1 MPSEEI
7 EAQRRR
13 LLILLASLLAVT
25 IVIVGR
31 LVYWQVVK
39 ADELKETRQCTKI
52 IAPTRG
58 EMRDTHGDLLAG
70 EVTTYNV
77 IATPREMKSI
87 TTTAEALAPILGQ
100 SKETLLTLLRR
111 DPDYVR
117 LARRVSADVRERI
130 QRLKLPT
137 VGFEAEYQRVYP
149 GGTAAAHLRGFV
161 QYDGQGVLGV
171 EGAYDGL
178 LRGKYG
184 ELKTVCGPD
193 GEEVPVAPRL
203 YTAPQ
208 NGATLTL
215 TVDRNIQYM
224 AQTILEQRIAAEQ
237 ADGGTII
244 VLNPRTG
251 AILAMANWP
260 TFDLNNFANTDPK
273 LFRNPALVP
282 YEPGSAFKI
291 IPMAAGLQISTVT
304 PSTTF
309 YCRGEI
315 NIGGTKIKNAEG
327 RAHGYET
334 MTQVLEHSCNVG
346 MVFVAEKLGT
356 ATFYKFV
363 QGFGFGQPTGVDL
376 QGEEAGIVKYLNT
389 NAWSPLELA
398 TNSFGQGIAVT
409 PLQLAVAT
417 AAVANGGALLQPYV
431 VEKIVDAQGTVT
443 VTQPITVRQVI
454 SPETAKTLTD
464 MLVDVV
470 EHEGKIVS
478 IPGYR
483 LAGKTGTAEVFV
495 NGRYDPNKVIDTF
508 VGFGPADEARFVIL
522 VKIDNPKIN
531 KWALDVAGPAFRSL
545 ASWLLAYGRIPPTL

>member
-31 LVYWQVVK
+31 LLYWQVAK
-39 ADELKETRQCTKI
+39 ADEIKETRQCTKI

-70 EVTTYNV
+70 GVTTYNV
-77 IATPREMKSI
+77 IATPREMTAI
-87 TTTAEALAPILGQ
+87 TTTAETLAPILGRT
-100 SKETLLTLLRR
+100 KEALLASMRES
-111 DPDYVR
+111 PDYVR
-117 LARRVSADVRERI
+117 LARRVSADVRQRI
-130 QRLKLPT
+130 QRLKLRAIS
-137 VGFEAEYQRVYP
+137 FEPEYQRVYP
-149 GGTAAAHLRGFV
+149 GGTAAAHLLGFV
-161 QYDGQGVLGV
+161 QYEGQGVLGV

-178 LRGKYG
+178 LRGKDG

-193 GEEVPVAPRL
+193 GKEVPVAPRL

-224 AQTILEQRIAAEQ
+224 AQTILEQRIAAEK
-237 ADGGTII
+237 AAGGTII
-244 VLNPRTG
+244 VLDPRTG

-260 TFDLNNFANTDPK
+260 TFDLNNFADADPK
-273 LFRNPALVP
+273 VFRNPALVP

-291 IPMAAGLQISTVT
+291 ITMAAGLQSKTIT

-309 YCRGEI
+309 YCQGATTV
-315 NIGGTKIKNAEG
+315 GSTKITNADKK
-327 RAHGYET
+327 AHGYET
-334 MTQVLEHSCNVG
+334 MTQVLQHSCNVG
-346 MVFVAEKLGT
+346 MVFVAGKLGRE
-356 ATFYKFV
+356 TFYKFV
-363 QGFGFGQPTGVDL
+363 RNFGFGQATGVDL
-376 QGEEAGIVKYLNT
+376 QGEEVGIVKYPNS

-409 PLQLAVAT
+409 PLQLAVGV
-417 AAVANGGALLQPYV
+417 AAVANGGALLQPYAV
-431 VEKIVDAQGTVT
+431 QKIVDAQGTVT
-443 VTQPITVRQVI
+443 VTRPITVRQVI
-454 SPETAKTLTD
+454 SPETARTLSE
-464 MLVDVV
+464 MLVEVV
-470 EHEGKIVS
+470 EHEGKLVS

-495 NGRYDPNKVIDTF
+495 NGRYAPDQFIDTF
-508 VGFGPADEARFVIL
+508 VGFGPADDARFVIL
-522 VKIDNPKIN
+522 VKIDHPKVN

-545 ASWLLAYGRIPPTL
+545 ANWLLAYWRIPPQ